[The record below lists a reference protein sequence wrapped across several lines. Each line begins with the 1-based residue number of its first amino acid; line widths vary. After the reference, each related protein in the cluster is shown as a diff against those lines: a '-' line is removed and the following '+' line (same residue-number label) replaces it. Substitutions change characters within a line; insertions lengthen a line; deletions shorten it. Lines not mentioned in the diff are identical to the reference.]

1 MVFRHLR
8 SSTTVIAATL
18 VIYGGPLTLAANA
31 SPAAPASSP
40 IAAPTAFAAAPPAG
54 HRGVRQTADLYDQA
68 GQPIRHVEG
77 QNFGAAVVPIIKQ
90 LRSDRATLEQWRANA
105 KRFAAR
111 SPRGMASVAMMIQ
124 IIDALSAPT
133 PAEYHA
139 RLQKLPVKVAT
150 TPAGPNERGTVTTF
164 SIDNVVRLRV
174 FTEAVAVVA
183 DDAGPGG
190 PAPEMTTAVETG
202 IQDCP
207 DGPCATDQ
215 ERQDALAM
223 AVALDSQAGGLESE
237 MNGEWGAYVA
247 ACDGGTKACDDDALE
262 GGTMLGGPS
271 AVEREI
277 RCGGEFYN
285 FVGATAS
292 THAAAFALI
301 GAALAPPVG
310 ALVLT
315 GLALGVI
322 GGYAWMISAGM
333 GLRSCMYV

>member
-1 MVFRHLR
+1 M
-8 SSTTVIAATL
+8 
-18 VIYGGPLTLAANA
+18 
-31 SPAAPASSP
+31 
-40 IAAPTAFAAAPPAG
+40 TA
-54 HRGVRQTADLYDQA
+54 
-68 GQPIRHVEG
+68 
-77 QNFGAAVVPIIKQ
+77 
-90 LRSDRATLEQWRANA
+90 
-105 KRFAAR
+105 
-111 SPRGMASVAMMIQ
+111 
-124 IIDALSAPT
+124 
-133 PAEYHA
+133 
-139 RLQKLPVKVAT
+139 
-150 TPAGPNERGTVTTF
+150 
-164 SIDNVVRLRV
+164 
-174 FTEAVAVVA
+174 
-183 DDAGPGG
+183 
-190 PAPEMTTAVETG
+190 AVETG
-202 IQDCP
+202 MQDCP